1 MHPKEVLLEHEA
13 LTLYLWPESGGKV
26 LDLRRRSDEVENTYH
41 YDLSLWPY
49 GGEGVAVTHEVL
61 LRYGPRADDSVAALS
76 AVLNQ
81 PPWLRC
87 DPRYYAD
94 TGVFGRFL
102 PVDRQRFPHLEARQ
116 DIGVA
121 WVQRNQQQF
130 HWDGMLDYGDTLFHG
145 YNTPSHYGYVAE
157 KGWCSRGYVGW
168 LNDDGGLTHALFLQA
183 LRSADYDTFRTA
195 ANMARHSMDVDTCHY
210 CVEEPRFVGGGHRH
224 DQQHWGNG
232 TRGYGTATHG
242 IIDDYLLTGNERALD
257 VAIETARYHIDP
269 FEGEDE
275 DRPGGLTRV
284 WEITGEATY
293 KAAADKT
300 MAEELASPASP
311 KWLFTTPGHFR
322 MVLNT
327 STGFVFYLSAAPP
340 EDTARLRE
348 AILKTIDANHDTYMS
363 SWDDAGSYLPLL
375 LAALA
380 CDLSGETRHA
390 EALAALL
397 QRLRLPSGDVPA
409 DLLASL
415 RALPFEKL
423 PEVAIGQ
430 WGVNNVYALELA
442 GFNAVPHVLAALA
455 KAGLNEAGYLKVP
468 RVNTPVPPFEEVF
481 DPKNI
486 APPWKLKGQDSHL
499 FGYTLEHGAP
509 DDRVGRSRLLLY
521 EDGKL
526 LGPAHSAHVDIMAE
540 GLGRWS
546 HWGARSIQFSSSDN
560 TDPRTNGR
568 QYRIANPGP

>member
-1 MHPKEVLLEHEA
+1 
-13 LTLYLWPESGGKV
+13 
-26 LDLRRRSDEVENTYH
+26 
-41 YDLSLWPY
+41 
-49 GGEGVAVTHEVL
+49 
-61 LRYGPRADDSVAALS
+61 
-76 AVLNQ
+76 
-81 PPWLRC
+81 
-87 DPRYYAD
+87 
-94 TGVFGRFL
+94 
-102 PVDRQRFPHLEARQ
+102 
-116 DIGVA
+116 
-121 WVQRNQQQF
+121 
-130 HWDGMLDYGDTLFHG
+130 
-145 YNTPSHYGYVAE
+145 
-157 KGWCSRGYVGW
+157 
-168 LNDDGGLTHALFLQA
+168 
-183 LRSADYDTFRTA
+183 
-195 ANMARHSMDVDTCHY
+195 
-210 CVEEPRFVGGGHRH
+210 
-224 DQQHWGNG
+224 
-232 TRGYGTATHG
+232 
-242 IIDDYLLTGNERALD
+242 
-257 VAIETARYHIDP
+257 
-269 FEGEDE
+269 
-275 DRPGGLTRV
+275 
-284 WEITGEATY
+284 
-293 KAAADKT
+293 
-300 MAEELASPASP
+300 
-311 KWLFTTPGHFR
+311 
-322 MVLNT
+322 
-327 STGFVFYLSAAPP
+327 
-340 EDTARLRE
+340 
-348 AILKTIDANHDTYMS
+348 MS